1 MGLKEP
7 NEESSLL
14 SKQPGGPYSMTGSLV
29 GGRGVADWLS
39 ALSLLEPRAHE
50 RDSWPTVLLDALR
63 PRAGRALLLGP
74 EHRRVDSTP
83 CVPGTTAPLKSPPR
97 GAWGGLTAPHPIGMC
112 ECKLSRSVVS
122 DSFQHYGPWPASAH
136 GILQTRIQQWVA
148 MPPPGN
154 LPDPGVEPASLLSPA
169 LAGGVFTTDHL
180 GSPMGMVQGN

>member
-83 CVPGTTAPLKSPPR
+83 CVPGTTASLKSPPR

-112 ECKLSRSVVS
+112 ECKLRRSVVS
-122 DSFQHYGPWPASAH
+122 DSFRHYGPWPARLLCPWDSSDKN
-136 GILQTRIQQWVA
+136 T
-148 MPPPGN
+148 
-154 LPDPGVEPASLLSPA
+154 GVGSHASSRESSRPR
-169 LAGGVFTTDHL
+169 G
-180 GSPMGMVQGN
+180 